1 MSTNIIKI
9 FDTLYGYD
17 VNNKIKEWNIQ
28 VQDMITHSLMTYS
41 YGYID
46 GKKVECNQI
55 INKGKNIGKK
65 NSTSHFEQ
73 AILNA
78 SSKWNKKKSEGYSTD
93 INIIQNKLLTNT
105 SASKN
110 IDKNTVTNINLEDN
124 FENIKQINIITF
136 PMLANDY
143 FKHKS
148 KLCFPCVIQPK
159 LDGYRMIYNPSNQS
173 CNSRQGKPFDIIK
186 KSNLFVE
193 LKQIDNS
200 FHLLDGE
207 LYLHGGIF
215 EHLGILRKKK
225 LSNDDFMKINNIEYH
240 VYDIIDIN
248 KSYKD
253 RFDILKSFFINN
265 NFTKIKLVET
275 KTINNETELKNT
287 HNLFV
292 NNNYEGSILRN
303 LNGKYKCKARSS
315 DLLKYKD
322 FQDQEFN
329 IIDYTFEIDTTD
341 PSQYLIIWICQTIDN
356 STFNVRPKG
365 SKEERQF
372 LYKECQNNFDKFK
385 NRKLHVKYFEMTENN
400 IPRFP
405 TTKSNT
411 YKMYIRDLIE

>member
-1 MSTNIIKI
+1 MSTDFIKI

-28 VQDMITHSLMTYS
+28 VQNMNTHSLMIYS

-78 SSKWNKKKSEGYSTD
+78 TSKWNKKKSEGYSTD
-93 INIIQNKLLTNT
+93 LQIIKNKLNNNIKNHENAIVQKTNT
-105 SASKN
+105 
-110 IDKNTVTNINLEDN
+110 NTNS
-124 FENIKQINIITF
+124 ITF

-143 FKHKS
+143 LKHKS
-148 KLCFPCVIQPK
+148 KLSFPCFIQPK
-159 LDGYRMIYNPSNQS
+159 LDGYRMIYNPLTQN

-186 KSNLFVE
+186 QSNLYIE
-193 LKQIDNS
+193 LKTIDKHFN
-200 FHLLDGE
+200 LLDGE

-215 EHLGILRKKK
+215 EDLGILRKKK
-225 LSNDDFMKINNIEYH
+225 ISNDDVLKINKIEYH
-240 VYDIIDIN
+240 VYDIIDTD
-248 KSYKD
+248 KTYKE
-253 RFDILKSFFINN
+253 RFNLLKNFFSNN
-265 NFTKIKLVET
+265 TFGKIKLVET
-275 KTINNETELKNT
+275 NIVQNEMELKNN
-287 HNLFV
+287 HHLFV
-292 NNNYEGSILRN
+292 NNNYEGSIIRN
-303 LNGKYKCKARSS
+303 FNGKYKCKARSS

-322 FQDQEFN
+322 FQDDEF
-329 IIDYTFEIDTTD
+329 IITDYTFEIDTTD
-341 PSQYLIIWICQTIDN
+341 TSQHLIVWICETANN
-356 STFNVRPKG
+356 SMFNVRPKG

-372 LYKECQNNFDKFK
+372 LYKECKTNFNKFK

-405 TTKSNT
+405 TTKANT
-411 YKMYIRDLIE
+411 YKMYIRDVVE